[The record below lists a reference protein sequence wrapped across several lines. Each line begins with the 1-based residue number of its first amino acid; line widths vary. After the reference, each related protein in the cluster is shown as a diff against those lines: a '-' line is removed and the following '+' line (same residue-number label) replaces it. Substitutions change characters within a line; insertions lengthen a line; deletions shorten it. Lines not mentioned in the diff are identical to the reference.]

1 MMIPQRPWP
10 SLEAEHMGQIVPKYW
25 AEEYENVE
33 QFKADVVASLEEL
46 GWVIEGTD
54 NLTGLDFKDLL
65 SA

>member
-1 MMIPQRPWP
+1 
-10 SLEAEHMGQIVPKYW
+10 
-25 AEEYENVE
+25 VE

-54 NLTGLDFKDLL
+54 DLTGLDFKDLL